1 MVRLPAGA
9 VCGMPDEEL
18 LDMTRAATRA
28 TARATTSAER
38 RTRDGSSSS
47 SSSATVCSVEALAQ
61 AEALRR
67 RAGHAVSRR

>member
-18 LDMTRAATRA
+18 LDMMRATTRA

-47 SSSATVCSVEALAQ
+47 SATVCLVEALAQ

-67 RAGHAVSRR
+67 RGCHAVSRR